1 MMDRTFALLLA
12 AALTG
17 RPGPAENLTAAATST
32 APISARIEA
41 DWLRQVPL
49 RLLPLAG
56 ERQMRPEL
64 DAAGGVDGVINGEW
78 GFHTQLEEQPWWQV
92 DLGEVVALDRLAA
105 FNRCTGG
112 FEARAA
118 RMIVSLSE
126 DGKSF
131 SQAYQHDGTVFRGH
145 PDGQPL
151 VVPLKGAKARFV
163 RLQLPGRDYFHLD
176 EVQVFAAG
184 TGKNIAL
191 GKPATQSSVSQWS
204 VAHDAASDWEK
215 VLRVTIEGGL
225 RLVAALEAKGVA
237 VDEARALLEHLRTS
251 AAPLD
256 EAEGRERYLRARRA
270 IRALALA
277 NPLLDFDSLVF
288 VKRAPGMF
296 PHLSDQNYGWWSR
309 PGGGVFVL
317 KGLKSGAPEV
327 VPVTGTFAP
336 GSFLQPE
343 LSFDGKRVLFAYCK
357 HFPEVAGLQDKMTKA
372 NLPEESFYHLY
383 ETDLATGAT
392 RQLTRGRYDDFDG
405 RYLPDGDIAFLSTR
419 KGTFIQVTAANAMKT
434 LAADLPDSYVR
445 CGGDRGRPVPVYT
458 LHAMDPDGGNLRPLS
473 AHETFEYTPSL
484 ANDGR
489 ILYCR
494 WDYVDRFNGHF
505 FGLWSSGQ
513 DGANGQLVYGNYTVR
528 PQATME
534 PRAIP
539 GSDRIVFTA
548 SAHHSITG
556 GSLALLDR
564 RHGDEGE
571 APLTR
576 LTPEVP
582 FPETEKNVD
591 SYYANPWPLSEEF
604 FLVSWSDRR
613 LPPHHRS
620 DSPEDNPV
628 NASGLYLYDRFGNL
642 ELLYRD
648 PEISSMNPVPL
659 KPRPVPPALPA
670 VARHDGAQAG
680 AFFLQ
685 DVYDGL
691 EGVARGT
698 VKRLRVVALLPKVQ
712 PEMNC
717 PPVGISREDT
727 GKYVLGTVPV
737 EADGSAH
744 FRAPSGISFF
754 FQALD
759 EKGRSVQTMRSAT
772 YLQPGQTLSCV
783 GCHEPRLRGPHVLP
797 PRIAGR
803 SPPVGIE
810 PDVEGTLPLR
820 FDRLVQPVLD
830 AHCVSCHGPDGKDEK
845 ARAYDLTAEKSYEA
859 LLGYARNDLRN
870 LVFERDY
877 SRVNDGPALNSRIV
891 KLLGEDPVHRDLS
904 LADTDWRR
912 LFAWMDTYGATNG
925 AFSDAQELELSAW
938 FKTNAPLFMKA
949 AGE

>member
-1 MMDRTFALLLA
+1 MNRRVLACLLA
-12 AALTG
+12 AAMAGT
-17 RPGPAENLTAAATST
+17 AEDLPAAASPT
-32 APISARIEA
+32 APASPQIEA
-41 DWLRQVPL
+41 DWLRQAPL

-56 ERQMRPEL
+56 EHQMRAEL
-64 DAAGGVDGVINGEW
+64 DAAGGCDGVINGEW

-92 DLGEVVALDRLAA
+92 DLGEVTEVDRLTVY
-105 FNRCTGG
+105 NRCSGG
-112 FEARAA
+112 FAARAA
-118 RMIVSLSE
+118 RIIVLLSE
-126 DGKSF
+126 DGRTF
-131 SQAYQHDGTVFRGH
+131 TQIHRHDGTVFYGH
-145 PDGQPL
+145 PDGKPME
-151 VVPLKGAKARFV
+151 VALKGAKARFV
-163 RLQLPGRDYFHLD
+163 RLQLPARDYLHLD

-184 TGKNIAL
+184 PEKNIAL

-204 VAHDAASDWEK
+204 VAKNPGAEWEP
-215 VLRVTIEGGL
+215 VLRVTLDGGL
-225 RLVAALEAKGVA
+225 RLAAALEARGVA
-237 VDEARALLEHLRTS
+237 VDEARGVLESLRTS
-251 AAPLD
+251 PAAAD
-256 EAEGRERYLRARRA
+256 EADGRERYLRARRA
-270 IRALALA
+270 IRALALS

-288 VKRAPGMF
+288 VKRAPGLF

-317 KGLKSGAPEV
+317 KGLKSDAPV
-327 VPVTGTFAP
+327 TVPVTGTFAP

-343 LSFDGKRVLFAYCK
+343 LSFDGNRVLYAYCK
-357 HFPEVAGLQDKMTKA
+357 HFPEVAGLEDKMTKA
-372 NLPEESFYHLY
+372 NLPEEAFYHLY

-405 RYLPDGDIAFLSTR
+405 RYLPDGDIVFLSTR
-419 KGTFIQVTAANAMKT
+419 KGTFIQGTAANTMRT

-445 CGGDRGRPVPVYT
+445 CGGDRARPVPVYT
-458 LHAMDPDGGNLRPLS
+458 LHAMDPDGRNLRPLS

-505 FGLWSSGQ
+505 FGLWSCGQ
-513 DGANGQLVYGNYTVR
+513 DGSNAQLVYGNYTER

-539 GSDRIVFTA
+539 GSDKIVFTA

-582 FPETEKNVD
+582 FPETEKNVA

-604 FLVSWSDRR
+604 FLVSWSDRP
-613 LPPHHRS
+613 LPPHRPT
-620 DSPEDNPV
+620 DAPEDNPV
-628 NASGLYLYDRFGNL
+628 NAAGLYLCDRFGNL

-648 PEISSMNPVPL
+648 PKISSGSPIPL
-659 KPRPVPPALPA
+659 RQRPVPPVGPALAKHGGP
-670 VARHDGAQAG
+670 QAG

-685 DVYDGL
+685 DVHDGL

-717 PPVGISREDT
+717 PPVGPSREDT

-737 EADGSAH
+737 AEDGSAH
-744 FRAPSGISFF
+744 FRAPSGVSLF

-759 EKGRSVQTMRSAT
+759 GQGRSVQTMRSAT

-783 GCHEPRLRGPHVLP
+783 GCHESRLRGPHVLP
-797 PRIAGR
+797 QRMASK
-803 SPPVGIE
+803 SPPTGIE

-820 FDRLVQPVLD
+820 FDHLVQPVLD
-830 AHCVSCHGPDGKDEK
+830 AHCTSCHGPGGNEAK
-845 ARAYDLTAEKSYEA
+845 ARAYDLTEGNSYAA
-859 LLGYARNDLRN
+859 LLGYSRNDLRD

-877 SRVNDGPALNSRIV
+877 SRANDGPALNSRLV
-891 KLLGEDPVHRDLS
+891 KYLAEDPVHREVKLP
-904 LADTDWRR
+904 DTDWRR
-912 LFAWMDTYGATNG
+912 LYAWMDTYGATNG
-925 AFSDAQELELSAW
+925 CFSDAQESELLEW
-938 FKTNAPLFMKA
+938 FAANSKLFMKT
-949 AGE
+949 ETP